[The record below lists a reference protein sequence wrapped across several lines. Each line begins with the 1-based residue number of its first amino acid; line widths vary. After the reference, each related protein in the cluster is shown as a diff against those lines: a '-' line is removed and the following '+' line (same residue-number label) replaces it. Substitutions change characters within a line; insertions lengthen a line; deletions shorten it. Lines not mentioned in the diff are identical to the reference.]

1 MLVEKTTAGASALK
15 VTTTVTL
22 GDVSVKRDGRVFFRF
37 DVPVLSTFDAVEA
50 AKFSGKMLVCVAEY
64 MEYEIE
70 QAKPQATRVGCVI
83 FGGLSIKKQG
93 ESVLVIETHEDALEM
108 TFEQLR
114 SLREK
119 EMRLS
124 LIYIP
129 G

>member
-1 MLVEKTTAGASALK
+1 MLVEKTSSGSTLK
-15 VTTTVTL
+15 VTATVTL

-37 DVPVLSTFDAVEA
+37 DVPALSTFDAVEA
-50 AKFSGKMLVCVAEY
+50 ARFSGKMLICIAEY
-64 MEYEIE
+64 MAYELD
-70 QAKPQATRVGCVI
+70 QVVPQATRVGCVI
-83 FGGLSIKKQG
+83 FAGISIKKQG

-114 SLREK
+114 LLREK

-124 LIYIP
+124 LIYVP

>member
-1 MLVEKTTAGASALK
+1 MLVEKTSSGSTLK
-15 VTTTVTL
+15 VTATVTL

-50 AKFSGKMLVCVAEY
+50 AKFSGKMLVCIAEY
-64 MEYEIE
+64 LSYELE
-70 QAKPQATRVGCVI
+70 QAVQQATRVGCVV
-83 FGGLSIKKQG
+83 FAGLSIKKQG
-93 ESVLVIETHEDALEM
+93 DSVLVIETHEDALEM

-114 SLREK
+114 LLREK